1 MVFGITTG
9 GNLRDEIFCLT
20 EERNFFR
27 TKLLESVS
35 EMTALQKELQAQK
48 RQVDRLRR
56 ELLESSK
63 RNLINPNASVGGG
76 VDGEKIVAKPDETED
91 STMSSTAVSE
101 SRLPIHNADDDD
113 DEHIDT
119 DADSAKGIRQSAEKL
134 LQWASYRSSLR
145 STLSTDS
152 RDDRH
157 PIQSITFLLDDGEK
171 EEEDDEEEGS
181 DGASLEE
188 EEEEEVGESS
198 LNGKEYLER

>member
-1 MVFGITTG
+1 LQTNRIMVFGITTG

-48 RQVDRLRR
+48 REVDRLRR

-63 RNLINPNASVGGG
+63 RNLINPDASVGGG
-76 VDGEKIVAKPDETED
+76 VDGEKIVAKPETED

-101 SRLPIHNADDDD
+101 SLPTHDGDD

-145 STLSTDS
+145 TTPSTDS

-157 PIQSITFLLDDGEK
+157 PIQSITLLADGEK
-171 EEEDDEEEGS
+171 EDEDDEDDEGSEDRILGEEDD
-181 DGASLEE
+181 D
-188 EEEEEVGESS
+188 V
-198 LNGKEYLER
+198 